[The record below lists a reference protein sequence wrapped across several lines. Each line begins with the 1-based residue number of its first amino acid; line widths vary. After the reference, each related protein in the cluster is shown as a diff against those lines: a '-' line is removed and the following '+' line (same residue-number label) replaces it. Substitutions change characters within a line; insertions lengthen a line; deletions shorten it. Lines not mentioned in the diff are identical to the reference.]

1 MAPIDAHAMAH
12 ATLIGHIDFQSAAGE
27 ILFTHCLINALL
39 WCYHSSCD
47 FGGSA
52 EYPPVK

>member
-1 MAPIDAHAMAH
+1 MAPIVAHAMAH

-52 EYPPVK
+52 ECPPVK